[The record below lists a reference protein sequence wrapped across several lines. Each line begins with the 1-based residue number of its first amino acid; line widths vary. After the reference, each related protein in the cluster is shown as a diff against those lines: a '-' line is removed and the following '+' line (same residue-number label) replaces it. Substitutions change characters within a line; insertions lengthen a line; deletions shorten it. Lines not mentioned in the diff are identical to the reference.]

1 MEPKTCDNTP
11 PQEVHQHHDRRQS
24 KKLHLRTLLTQEALP
39 VGCFVGFL
47 YWVSSLLA
55 HYDRYWTSPTLS
67 LYIYTTLWFSACLL
81 SLRILISPGPF
92 HVACSGM
99 MQNSFML
106 WGFWGRVEDGKMGE
120 FVGAG
125 VYAVVAAGVGYYLTS
140 RHVRVEVGE
149 GKGDDC
155 EVRGDGKA

>member
-11 PQEVHQHHDRRQS
+11 PQEVHQHHDRRQN

-47 YWVSSLLA
+47 YWASNFLT
-55 HYDRYWTSPTLS
+55 HYDSWTSPTIT

-81 SLRILISPGPF
+81 SLRVLISPGPL
-92 HVACSGM
+92 HVSCTGM
-99 MQNSFML
+99 IQNFLML
-106 WGFWGRVEDGKMGE
+106 WGVSGRVEDGKMGE

-125 VYAVVAAGVGYYLTS
+125 VYAVVAAGVGYHLAS

-149 GKGDDC
+149 VKGDDC